1 MGCGA
6 IRSERSRN
14 NSWCLVVSIPTNSAP
29 FHRITEEFERKQP
42 ICQLLLVVSGNI
54 QSYPLPSAAD
64 DSLLFF
70 FNSFFFCSRT
80 IRWKILWNLFRLWSI
95 WCAFSLKYWWIVIL
109 AADCRIRVM
118 RSLMP
123 FTHRHGWTAMRSANV
138 SYAFW
143 WSAAGARWPF
153 MLAAFLNCR
162 CRHFLGWSDNNLCF

>member
-70 FNSFFFCSRT
+70 FNSFFF
-80 IRWKILWNLFRLWSI
+80 LFQNNPLEN
-95 WCAFSLKYWWIVIL
+95 SLKFIPIMIYLMCVLAQIL
-109 AADCRIRVM
+109 VNCYFGSRLSYKSDEITHAIYTSPWMDRNEKCKRVVRILVERSRRPMTIYAGGVFELSLQTFLRVK
-118 RSLMP
+118 
-123 FTHRHGWTAMRSANV
+123 
-138 SYAFW
+138 
-143 WSAAGARWPF
+143 
-153 MLAAFLNCR
+153 CQ
-162 CRHFLGWSDNNLCF
+162 